1 MHGYSRQVYLIA
13 AATVIALLGI
23 FQVIGQP
30 SMIALVVVLLLTNRS
45 GRHAACLP
53 WRKA

>member
-1 MHGYSRQVYLIA
+1 MHSFSRQVYVIA

-30 SMIALVVVLLLTNRS
+30 SMITLVVVLLVTSRS
-45 GRHAACLP
+45 GRHAACPP